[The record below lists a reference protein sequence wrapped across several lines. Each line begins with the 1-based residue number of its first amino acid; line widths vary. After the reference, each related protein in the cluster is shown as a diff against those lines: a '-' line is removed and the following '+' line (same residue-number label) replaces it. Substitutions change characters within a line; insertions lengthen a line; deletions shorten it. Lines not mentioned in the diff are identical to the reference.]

1 MSVRSSTDEFE
12 SLQKMNDFKK
22 IRSDDSN
29 TFDLFFKK
37 NDTNGQ
43 EKNGSEINY
52 KAISPA
58 KGYIVIY

>member
-12 SLQKMNDFKK
+12 SLQKLNDFKK
-22 IRSDDSN
+22 TRSDDSN
-29 TFDLFFKK
+29 TLDLFFKK
-37 NDTNGQ
+37 NDNTNGQ

-58 KGYIVIY
+58 KG